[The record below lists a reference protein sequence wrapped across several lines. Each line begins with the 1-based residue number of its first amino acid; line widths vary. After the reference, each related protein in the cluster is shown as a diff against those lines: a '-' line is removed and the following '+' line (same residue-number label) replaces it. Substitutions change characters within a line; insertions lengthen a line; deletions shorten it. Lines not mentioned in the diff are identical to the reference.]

1 MLTSVF
7 TPTLEIRGLFW
18 SFFHFSSHN
27 LNNLLLFLFFITHT
41 PYFPLFFF
49 LIFFLM
55 TVQTNYILSHIL
67 VLSLETKV
75 SGSDHNDLAIVKE
88 NDQNCKLFQ

>member
-1 MLTSVF
+1 
-7 TPTLEIRGLFW
+7 
-18 SFFHFSSHN
+18 
-27 LNNLLLFLFFITHT
+27 
-41 PYFPLFFF
+41 
-49 LIFFLM
+49 M